1 MEDGRSDGHTN
12 SLVVC
17 IAAVL
22 ETSIALQIA
31 RGGVVRCE
39 DCFGEWTLDES
50 LVDGEAE
57 SAVVRVRSQFVGEGG
72 VAACYGIRGEGL
84 VCRIPFYVGACD
96 GVLVF
101 VRWICDREAYS
112 LEIVDCWAVGV
123 VGLVGGEFEQILF
136 SDGGIEARAGRVAS
150 AEGCGS
156 TQTQESGG
164 EKNWFDHCRLVFRWY
179 RSVMR
184 RNQTEAGADRDN
196 I

>member
-1 MEDGRSDGHTN
+1 MGDGWIDGHTN

-17 IAAVL
+17 IAASL
-22 ETSIALQIA
+22 ETSIAVQIA
-31 RGGVVRCE
+31 LGGIVGCKNGLSERS
-39 DCFGEWTLDES
+39 LDEG
-50 LVDGEAE
+50 LVDDEAE

-164 EKNWFDHCRLVFRWY
+164 EKNWFDHCRLVCGWY